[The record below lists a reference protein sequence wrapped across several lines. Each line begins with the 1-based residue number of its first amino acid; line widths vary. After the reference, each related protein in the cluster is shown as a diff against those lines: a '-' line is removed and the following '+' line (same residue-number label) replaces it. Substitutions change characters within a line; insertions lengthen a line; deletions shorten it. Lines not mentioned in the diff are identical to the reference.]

1 MFIVVV
7 APLRSSWKTSDGPSV
22 PIPHETSPMKI
33 IFPMNIVAF
42 ITSTLAMVGGLV
54 SCKKE
59 AVPELAPGMIL
70 YKGATDGSAAVAI
83 DATHFVTAYDEE
95 SVLRVF
101 SKDAGGEASDT
112 VDLKKFLGG
121 GKDADSDIE
130 GATLIGSR
138 SYWITSHGRS
148 KSGKDRPEQ
157 RKFFALDHQSSASG
171 VKLVPV
177 GSPYSRLL
185 DDLIADSR
193 FAAFKLGEASQLPPK
208 EKGGLS
214 IESLC
219 ATPDKTMLIGFRN
232 PIPEAKSLLIPLKN
246 PDQVIAGQ
254 KAEFG
259 EPVRLDLKG
268 LGLRDM
274 AWADGKYII
283 IGGPFGGN
291 GKSRLFTWL
300 GGNDVPREIETVDL
314 KGFNAESIVVYGGS
328 AKAGFQLLSDDSN
341 AETKAGDAPLT
352 FRGRWIAGELIQ

>member
-1 MFIVVV
+1 
-7 APLRSSWKTSDGPSV
+7 
-22 PIPHETSPMKI
+22 MKLKPPTI
-33 IFPMNIVAF
+33 AAL
-42 ITSTLAMVGGLV
+42 ITASLAIAGGLS

-59 AVPELAPGMIL
+59 SPAPELGPGMVL
-70 YKGATDGSAAVAI
+70 YTGVTDGSAAVAI

-101 SKDAGGEASDT
+101 SKDAGGEASDK
-112 VDLKKFLGG
+112 VDLRAFLGG

-130 GATLIGSR
+130 GATQIGNR

-157 RKFFALDHQSSASG
+157 RKFFALDHQASSSG
-171 VKLVPV
+171 VKLVPA
-177 GSPYSRLL
+177 GNPYARLL
-185 DDLIADSR
+185 EDLVADPR
-193 FAAFKLGEASQLPPK
+193 MDGFKLADASKLPPK

-219 ATPDKTMLIGFRN
+219 ATPEKTLLIGFRN
-232 PIPEAKSLLIPLKN
+232 PIPEGKALLVPLKN
-246 PDQVIAGQ
+246 PDQVITGQ

-300 GGNDVPREIETVDL
+300 GGNDAPREIAAVDL
-314 KGFNAESIVVYGGS
+314 KGFNAESIVIYGGS
-328 AKAGFQLLSDDSN
+328 TKGGFQLLSDDSSSD
-341 AETKAGDAPLT
+341 TKAGDVPLT
-352 FRGRWIAGELIQ
+352 FRGRWVAGDLLN